1 MSNQESG
8 TREIEQPIKISRRS
22 GWSDFFIFLGVLVVL
37 ATGVIL
43 VFCIT
48 DSSQLNSSDMSFF
61 VTLIIVGVAVSIQSF
76 FFAFLINVFTDIR
89 WFLKELK
96 DKQGR

>member
-1 MSNQESG
+1 MSDQESG
-8 TREIEQPIKISRRS
+8 SGQIEQPIKISRRS
-22 GWSDFFIFLGVLVVL
+22 GWSDFFVFLGVLVVL

-48 DSSQLNSSDMSFF
+48 DSTQLNSSDMSFF

-76 FFAFLINVFTDIR
+76 FFAFLINVLTDIR
-89 WFLKELK
+89 WFLKKLA
-96 DKQGR
+96 DKK